1 MTVRGKTLLIIAIAF
16 SGLVIVLSGASRSFL
31 LGGFMKFEQAS
42 ARENVQTVLNPRDQ
56 GLAEKDRYTY
66 DHPAAGEA
74 DKSIVG
80 HATESI
86 HDGLCQDGA
95 KKPAVPSSTGSL
107 YKSIS
112 YSVILRRSKA
122 FVYRR
127 NSGSYGPAIITA
139 GIRRDRCKSMMP
151 ISPDS

>member
-1 MTVRGKTLLIIAIAF
+1 MTVRGKTLLIIAITC
-16 SGLVIVLSGASRSFL
+16 SGLVIMLSGASRSFL

-56 GLAEKDRYTY
+56 GLAAKDRYTY
-66 DHPAAGEA
+66 DHPAADEA
-74 DKSIVG
+74 DNSIVG

-95 KKPAVPSSTGSL
+95 KKPAVLPSTGSL

-122 FVYRR
+122 LVYRR
-127 NSGSYGPAIITA
+127 NSGSYGPTIITTA
-139 GIRRDRCKSMMP
+139 IRREIDAKA
-151 ISPDS
+151 